1 MDDIEITDKR
11 VVNTMNSIKKGMI
24 RLLEKNKFEKI
35 TIKDICTESGIS
47 RTTFY
52 AHYKDKNDFI
62 YSYLTSL
69 LKKGKEIFKKEF
81 SNQHIF
87 LETMVHYWLDEG
99 S

>member
-69 LKKGKEIFKKEF
+69 LKKGKKKYLKKNFQINIFF
-81 SNQHIF
+81 
-87 LETMVHYWLDEG
+87 
-99 S
+99 